1 MNNIKKNLF
10 DLFEIDKMPPEK
22 GIEFLERLAKLVF
35 QAVLVRVLP
44 LLSEEDFS
52 EYEKIVS
59 SQDDN
64 GDILFKFWY
73 SYFACP
79 STPLTGKLF
88 KEDINQ
94 FLCEIIMKNKKNQ
107 PY

>member
-64 GDILFKFWY
+64 GDILFKFL
-73 SYFACP
+73 SEKVPEFN
-79 STPLTGKLF
+79 K
-88 KEDINQ
+88 
-94 FLCEIIMKNKKNQ
+94 IIEEEAGVLRREVSAKIE
-107 PY
+107 

>member
-22 GIEFLERLAKLVF
+22 GVEFLERLAKLVF
-35 QAVLVRVLP
+35 QAVLVRALP

-59 SQDDN
+59 SNEDN
-64 GDILFKFWY
+64 GDILFKFLREKVPEFDKIIQEEAGVLRREV
-73 SYFACP
+73 SV
-79 STPLTGKLF
+79 KL
-88 KEDINQ
+88 E
-94 FLCEIIMKNKKNQ
+94 
-107 PY
+107 